1 MKKMTHGGGVPVV
14 LSVIALV
21 LALVASFQEYLLRF
35 IYNMAFDAETEKV
48 FVESVIG
55 YFEMNRNGVQVI
67 SLFTEKAFILAIIAL
82 IAVVIFASSGKK
94 KTIVSG
100 QGIMLIGTAA
110 ACLIEPVIY
119 LINFFGSDM
128 KDGFSSDNDGERFRC
143 FYGLLIYA
151 LPALISILLI
161 VAGLV
166 ILCRIGAEKNKVEVA
181 RKPGKAV
188 TAAAA
193 PVAAVAAPVIAAVPQ
208 EAQQMQEAAY
218 PTDFFQQ
225 ASPVKEEVQQKA
237 DETVGIFEEKAQQ
250 VEETVGI
257 FEEKAQQVEEAA
269 EQTVEPV
276 IEEAVPQQVFCP
288 NCGQQLSA
296 NAKFCNNCGA
306 KR

>member
-14 LSVIALV
+14 LSIVALV

-35 IYNMAFDAETEKV
+35 IYNTAFDAETEKV
-48 FVESVIG
+48 FVESIIG

-67 SLFTEKAFILAIIAL
+67 SLFTEKAFILAIISL

-128 KDGFSSDNDGERFRC
+128 KDGFSSDNDGEKFRC

-188 TAAAA
+188 AAAAA
-193 PVAAVAAPVIAAVPQ
+193 PVAAVAAAPVIAAAPQ

-218 PTDFFQQ
+218 PADFFQQ
-225 ASPVKEEVQQKA
+225 AAPVQEAVQQKA
-237 DETVGIFEEKAQQ
+237 DEAESFFEDKAQETVGIFEEKAQEVQ
-250 VEETVGI
+250 ES
-257 FEEKAQQVEEAA
+257 A

-276 IEEAVPQQVFCP
+276 IEDVVQQVFCP

>member
-14 LSVIALV
+14 LSIVALV
-21 LALVASFQEYLLRF
+21 LSLVASFQEYLLRF
-35 IYNMAFDAETEKV
+35 IYNTAFDAETEKV
-48 FVESVIG
+48 FVESIIG

-67 SLFTEKAFILAIIAL
+67 SLFTEKAFILAIISL

-100 QGIMLIGTAA
+100 QGIMLMGTAA

-128 KDGFSSDNDGERFRC
+128 KDGFSSDNDGEKFRC

-151 LPALISILLI
+151 LPALIAILLI

-188 TAAAA
+188 AAAAA
-193 PVAAVAAPVIAAVPQ
+193 PVAAVAAAPQ

-218 PTDFFQQ
+218 PADFFQQ
-225 ASPVKEEVQQKA
+225 AAPVQKAVQQKA
-237 DETVGIFEEKAQQ
+237 DETESFFEDKAQETVGIFEEKAQ
-250 VEETVGI
+250 E
-257 FEEKAQQVEEAA
+257 AQESA

-276 IEEAVPQQVFCP
+276 IEEAAQQVFCP

>member
-14 LSVIALV
+14 LSIVALV
-21 LALVASFQEYLLRF
+21 LSLVASFQEYLLRF
-35 IYNMAFDAETEKV
+35 IYNTAFDAETEKV
-48 FVESVIG
+48 FVESIIG

-67 SLFTEKAFILAIIAL
+67 SLFTEKAFILAIISL

-128 KDGFSSDNDGERFRC
+128 KDGFSSDNDGEKFRC

-151 LPALISILLI
+151 LPALIAILLI

-188 TAAAA
+188 AAAAA
-193 PVAAVAAPVIAAVPQ
+193 PVAAVAAAPQ

-225 ASPVKEEVQQKA
+225 AAPVQEEVQQKA
-237 DETVGIFEEKAQQ
+237 DEAESFFEDKAQETVGIFEEKAQEVQ
-250 VEETVGI
+250 ES
-257 FEEKAQQVEEAA
+257 A

-276 IEEAVPQQVFCP
+276 IEEAVQQVFCP